1 MKRALMSGIVGV
13 VMGVV
18 ATAAAQ
24 QFPKH
29 PNLQKA
35 YTNLNEA
42 SQSLSAA
49 QSANEFDMQG
59 HAAKAKT
66 LIGEA
71 LSELG
76 QSAKSANK

>member
-1 MKRALMSGIVGV
+1 MKRVLLSGIVGV

-18 ATAAAQ
+18 VTAAAQ

-35 YTNLNEA
+35 YTALNQA
-42 SQSLSAA
+42 SQDLGAA

-59 HAAKAKT
+59 HAAKAKG

-71 LSELG
+71 IKELG
-76 QSAKSANK
+76 ESAKAANK